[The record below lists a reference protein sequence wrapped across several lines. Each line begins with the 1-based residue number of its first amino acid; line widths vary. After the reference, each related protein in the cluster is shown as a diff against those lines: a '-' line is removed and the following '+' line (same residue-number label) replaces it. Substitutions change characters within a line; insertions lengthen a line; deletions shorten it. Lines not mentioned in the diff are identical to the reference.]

1 MSQDFKADC
10 CSAAESRPRMLKYQ
24 QNINVP
30 VDLCCFG
37 AECRATMHLALG
49 ARLGRGDATKVSPVQ
64 LPKKET
70 LTQRLGTWTD
80 LAYINH
86 QFSPCHIANL

>member
-1 MSQDFKADC
+1 
-10 CSAAESRPRMLKYQ
+10 MLKYQ

-70 LTQRLGTWTD
+70 LTQKLGQTWR
-80 LAYINH
+80 I
-86 QFSPCHIANL
+86 